1 MIETARL
8 KIIPCDMAHIDAL
21 QQSEQTLAGLL
32 EVKRAEGWLHFP
44 EVISYVRERLEEDPD
59 SARWGMQFFIH
70 KEDNTLMGTGGYKG
84 AADADGMVEL
94 GYSIAPGYQRQG
106 LAAEAARGLMDHA
119 FARPNVRMV
128 DAHTLAEWNPST
140 KVLRRLGMTKIAEKN
155 DPEDGDIWQWR
166 ITREEYSKL

>member
-8 KIIPCDMAHIDAL
+8 KIIPCDMAHIEAL
-21 QQSEQTLAGLL
+21 EQSEQALADLL
-32 EVKRAEGWLHFP
+32 RVKIGEGWLHFP
-44 EVISYVRERLEEDPD
+44 EVIAYVRKTLEKDPEAG
-59 SARWGMQFFIH
+59 SWGMQFFIH
-70 KEDNTLMGTGGYKG
+70 KPDNTLIGTGGYKG
-84 AADADGMVEL
+84 AADAEGMVEL

-119 FARPNVRMV
+119 FAQPNVQMV

-140 KVLRRLGMTKIAEKN
+140 KILRKLGMTKIAEKN

-166 ITREEYSKL
+166 ILREEYDK